1 MRTGDVWIKLKKFM
15 DTPARNAFFAAAIL
29 ALLAH
34 LPIMMSDIPNH
45 DGLASVYF
53 DQNMVTSGRWFLTVA
68 CGISSYFTLPWLI
81 GLLGIFYL
89 SLAAVVLVKFLEL
102 KRTSTVVLVSGLL
115 VTFPAMASV
124 FAYVFTLDGYML
136 GLLLAVLAPF
146 CVKAYK
152 NGFVLGGVC
161 LAFSLGIYQAYLP
174 FAMLLSLYGVVT
186 RLLEERSVREKVS
199 GILKY
204 IYMGG
209 IGVGLYYLL
218 LQVLL
223 FIQGKELASYQG
235 ISGMGTVEKT
245 GLIESLK
252 MIYSD
257 FGAFTFR
264 GNVLFQNPFSL
275 ISLVV
280 LVLLAAVALLGLVR
294 CRKLWKS
301 PWFYVAS
308 VVILALAPLCTSVIL
323 IISPDVTY
331 HLLMR
336 HQWVLYLIL
345 AAAFVEKYWT
355 REGKALWSAQWLL
368 LFALSTLVLCYTVTD
383 QIAYSN
389 LEKKYEKTYA
399 LCVRLADRMEQT
411 PGYEKDM
418 PVAMI
423 GVVGDEQYPETDV
436 TGHVTSNMIGMG
448 GDYLLYTRTNYQAF
462 FKHYLGITM
471 ELVSDEEMLKI
482 YDSPKYREMGSFPAA
497 DSVQVVDG
505 VLYVKLENR
514 EVD

>member
-1 MRTGDVWIKLKKFM
+1 MKTGDVWMKLKKFM
-15 DTPARNAFFAAAIL
+15 DAPARIAFFAAAVL

-34 LPIMMSDIPNH
+34 LPIMVSDIPNH

-68 CGISSYFTLPWLI
+68 CGFSSYFTLPWLI

-89 SLAAVVLVKFLEL
+89 SLAAVVLVKFLGL
-102 KRTSTVVLVSGLL
+102 KRTSTVVLTSGLL

-152 NGFVLGGVC
+152 KGFVLGGVC

-174 FAMLLSLYGVVT
+174 FAMLLSLYGVFT
-186 RLLEERSVREKVS
+186 LLLEERSVREKVS

-245 GLIESLK
+245 GLIESIK

-280 LVLLAAVALLGLVR
+280 LVLLAAVALLGLVC

-323 IISPDVTY
+323 IISPNVTY

-336 HQWVLYLIL
+336 HQWVLYLVL

-411 PGYEKDM
+411 PGYEKGM

-436 TGHVTSNMIGMG
+436 TGHVTSNMIGTG

-462 FKHYLGITM
+462 FKHYLGVTM

-482 YDSPKYREMGSFPAA
+482 YDSPTYRAMGSFPAA